1 MLPKYTTLVAPED
14 RKFEPLMV
22 IWLPLMVA
30 VLIYGVGGGVW
41 ASAKAEIAIAINI
54 ARRMAIGWW
63 RLTILFALAIKFVP
77 SKEN

>member
-1 MLPKYTTLVAPED
+1 
-14 RKFEPLMV
+14 
-22 IWLPLMVA
+22 MVA